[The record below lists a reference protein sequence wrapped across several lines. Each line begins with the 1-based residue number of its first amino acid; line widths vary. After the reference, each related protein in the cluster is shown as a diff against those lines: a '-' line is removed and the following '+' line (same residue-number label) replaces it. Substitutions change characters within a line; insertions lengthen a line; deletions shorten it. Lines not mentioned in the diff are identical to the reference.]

1 MRETLVAIFGVLIL
15 ALLAASIY
23 QSHRR
28 FHTPQITSAYQ
39 AVALQNGKVY
49 YGRIAHLGTDYPV
62 LRDPLSIRE
71 EVDPSTRERRYVLTR
86 RKDEANGADHMI
98 FPATSIAF
106 VEPVRP
112 DSIIGKV
119 IAEAQGTR

>member
-1 MRETLVAIFGVLIL
+1 MREALLPILGVLIVV
-15 ALLAASIY
+15 LLTASVY
-23 QSHRR
+23 QNQRR

-39 AVALQNGKVY
+39 LVALQNGQVY

-62 LRDPLSIRE
+62 LRDPLRIRE
-71 EVDPSTRERRYVLTR
+71 EIDPATRERRYVLTR

-112 DSIIGKV
+112 DSVIGNV
-119 IAEAQGTR
+119 IAKAEGTR